1 MACAC
6 VYLRLGYG
14 KVFVNYDESIF
25 SIISLLNCTMNT
37 IEQDIQ
43 ALTALVSHCVHLI
56 QKNLDDNVAMRT
68 EIAEMRTEIAEMRQ
82 EMRTEIAGMRADI
95 QQLTVRVA
103 AVEHEQ
109 KRHNERLSL
118 IDDHIARNYNHIQ
131 LVEQSQLLIE
141 KRLNRLEERVFDAPS
156 PDRPFVRVA

>member
-1 MACAC
+1 
-6 VYLRLGYG
+6 
-14 KVFVNYDESIF
+14 
-25 SIISLLNCTMNT
+25 MNT

-43 ALTALVSHCVHLI
+43 ALTALVSQCVHLV
-56 QKNLDDNVAMRT
+56 QKNLDDNVAIRQ
-68 EIAEMRTEIAEMRQ
+68 EIAEMRQ
-82 EMRTEIAGMRADI
+82 EVRTEIKEMRQEIAEMRVDI
-95 QQLTVRVA
+95 QHLIVRVA

-141 KRLNRLEERVFDAPS
+141 KRLNRLEERIFDAPS
-156 PDRPFVRVA
+156 PDKPFIKAA

>member
-1 MACAC
+1 MT
-6 VYLRLGYG
+6 
-14 KVFVNYDESIF
+14 N
-25 SIISLLNCTMNT
+25 

-56 QKNLDDNVAMRT
+56 QKNLDDNVAMRQ
-68 EIAEMRTEIAEMRQ
+68 EIVEMRQ
-82 EMRTEIAGMRADI
+82 EMRTEIKEMRIDI
-95 QQLTVRVA
+95 QQLTMRVA

-141 KRLNRLEERVFDAPS
+141 KRLNRLKERVFDAPS
-156 PDRPFVRVA
+156 PDRPFIKAA